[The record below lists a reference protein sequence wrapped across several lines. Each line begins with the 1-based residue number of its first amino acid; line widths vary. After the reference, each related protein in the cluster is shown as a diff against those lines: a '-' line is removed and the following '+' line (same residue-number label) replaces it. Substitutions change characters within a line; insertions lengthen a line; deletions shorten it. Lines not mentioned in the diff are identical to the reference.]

1 MQLNDNLYNKDE
13 FWSKF
18 KHGVADFKAQLPQN
32 VLAVQVVDDFG
43 DTSALLISMESDEKT
58 YRELDDY
65 MDSLKDRLRRIPS
78 VGRMTV
84 SGMQKEQITVCL
96 DNERLS
102 QYGLSDQTLA
112 ATLFAKG
119 FATMS
124 GRLDSEEYRSPIYV
138 AKSFHTLRDVQEL
151 IVWSSPS
158 GDNIR
163 LKDVADV
170 KREYPEPDSYI
181 RNNGRKCL
189 LLSVEMKKGQN
200 IVQMGEAV
208 NAELEAFQKTLP
220 QDVTTFRIT
229 DQSEVV
235 SASVTTFLKELMI
248 AIVAVVVVV
257 MLLLPIRTALV

>member
-1 MQLNDNLYNKDE
+1 
-13 FWSKF
+13 
-18 KHGVADFKAQLPQN
+18 
-32 VLAVQVVDDFG
+32 
-43 DTSALLISMESDEKT
+43 
-58 YRELDDY
+58 

-124 GRLDSEEYRSPIYV
+124 GRLDSEVPLADLCRQVVPYAAR
-138 AKSFHTLRDVQEL
+138 LQEL

-170 KREYPEPDSYI
+170 KREYPEPDSI
-181 RNNGRKCL
+181 
-189 LLSVEMKKGQN
+189 SATTV
-200 IVQMGEAV
+200 A
-208 NAELEAFQKTLP
+208 NACC
-220 QDVTTFRIT
+220 
-229 DQSEVV
+229 
-235 SASVTTFLKELMI
+235 
-248 AIVAVVVVV
+248 
-257 MLLLPIRTALV
+257 